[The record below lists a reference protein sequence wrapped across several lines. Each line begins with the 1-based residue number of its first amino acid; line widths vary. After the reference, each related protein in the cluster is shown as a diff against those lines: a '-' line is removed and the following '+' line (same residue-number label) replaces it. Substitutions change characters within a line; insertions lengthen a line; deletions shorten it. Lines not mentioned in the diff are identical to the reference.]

1 MSPLRVLR
9 TPAWPGRGAVCGQQ
23 IAGEPAGG
31 RAAVGSSGS
40 RIEPQSGSGAVAVDC
55 AGVVAVDPLPVT
67 AAPAVVGVALELGG
81 AVVLVLG
88 GAALGVEAPH
98 AARSTPAVA
107 IVAVPINAR
116 ARRRRR
122 GGGQAT
128 LGSPGSGAC
137 GLTTPA
143 RILPPSIFLPR
154 AGRGRAR
161 GAVGG
166 RASRQDLEREVL
178 VERRGAIGT
187 GPTTGDPDRA
197 DDGEPGECVERLDE
211 GEHLVVGARCGHRH
225 RDDGDTAGARS
236 RAGTQALHLDARRAR

>member
-67 AAPAVVGVALELGG
+67 AAPAVVGVAL
-81 AVVLVLG
+81 
-88 GAALGVEAPH
+88 
-98 AARSTPAVA
+98 
-107 IVAVPINAR
+107 VAVPINAR

-197 DDGEPGECVERLDE
+197 DDGEPGECVE
-211 GEHLVVGARCGHRH
+211 
-225 RDDGDTAGARS
+225 
-236 RAGTQALHLDARRAR
+236 